1 MPSGYTEGIRNG
13 TINDL
18 NDFVWTCARGFGAFV
33 TQKDDFDELPILKEK
48 PYPYYKNQIK
58 KSLKEKQ
65 KYNEYTEDDWQNE
78 YSKYVKTQL
87 ENIND
92 NIKEKEELKEKYENI
107 LKQVKDWIPPNEDF
121 YELKSFMIKQLE
133 ESIDLDCEISFWK
146 EQKNKILNLN
156 VETYKQDTINN
167 IEEYLLSSKR
177 YYKEEVERVKSRNQ
191 WKQQLVDSVGLPKIL
206 QEKNHEELC

>member
-1 MPSGYTEGIRNG
+1 MPSSYTAGIQNG
-13 TINDL
+13 TINNL
-18 NDFVWTCARGFGAFV
+18 NDFIWTCARGFGAFI
-33 TQKDDFDELPILKEK
+33 TQKDDFDEPLVLKEK
-48 PYPYYKNQIK
+48 PYPYYKNQVK
-58 KSLKEKQ
+58 KSLNEKQ

-107 LKQVKDWIPPNEDF
+107 LKQVKEWIPPNENF
-121 YELKSFMIKQLE
+121 HKLKSFMINQIE

-156 VETYKQDTINN
+156 IETYKQDTINN

-191 WKQQLVDSVGLPKIL
+191 WKQQLVESIGLPKIL
-206 QEKNHEELC
+206 KE

>member
-33 TQKDDFDELPILKEK
+33 MQKDDFDELPILKEK

-121 YELKSFMIKQLE
+121 YELKSFMIDQIE
-133 ESIDLDCEISFWK
+133 ESIDFDCGTSFWQERKK
-146 EQKNKILNLN
+146 EILNLN
-156 VETYKQDTINN
+156 IEKYKQNILNK
-167 IEEYLLSSKR
+167 IEESISSNEQ
-177 YYKEEVERVKSRNQ
+177 YYKEEVERTKRRNQ

>member
-1 MPSGYTEGIRNG
+1 MPSGYTAGIQNG
-13 TINDL
+13 TINNL
-18 NDFVWTCARGFGAFV
+18 NDFIWTCARGFGAFI
-33 TQKDDFDELPILKEK
+33 TQKDDFDEPPILKEK
-48 PYPYYKNQIK
+48 PYPYYKNQVK
-58 KSLKEKQ
+58 KSLNEKQ

-133 ESIDLDCEISFWK
+133 ESINFDCETSFWE

-156 VETYKQDTINN
+156 VEIYKQDTINN
-167 IEEYLLSSKR
+167 IEESLLSSKR

-191 WKQQLVDSVGLPKIL
+191 WKQQLIESIGLPKIL
-206 QEKNHEELC
+206 Q